1 MQRSAPR
8 GLRESVQILRQELLS
23 SSQNPWSAIATVAL
37 NNFRKGKGN
46 MKVKDVMTKEVKT
59 CSLETDLAEAADS
72 MWMRDCGMLPVVDG
86 KGQVVG
92 IITDRDICI
101 ATGCRRRDPAT
112 ILVREVMAGQAYSC
126 SPEADLREA
135 LQIMQQKQVRRLPVI
150 DCTGKLCGVLS
161 LSDVALK
168 VQPDAKAHEPGA
180 REIHVTL
187 KSICAHRG
195 KPEEATPHAATAPVQ
210 RKETASA

>member
-59 CSLETDLAEAADS
+59 CAPETDLAEAAQS
-72 MWMRDCGMLPVVDG
+72 MWMRDCGVLPVVDG

-92 IITDRDICI
+92 MITDRDICI

-112 ILVREVMAGQAYSC
+112 ILVREVMTGQVYSC

-150 DCTGKLCGVLS
+150 DSAGKLCGVLS
-161 LSDVALK
+161 LNDVALK
-168 VQPDAKAHEPGA
+168 VQPDAKAP
-180 REIHVTL
+180 
-187 KSICAHRG
+187 
-195 KPEEATPHAATAPVQ
+195 
-210 RKETASA
+210 